1 MPNPALCADLD
12 IGGRRVRVAAA
23 LIACALLAATGAG
36 TASAAFAPAQTITT
50 VGAGSYTVPS
60 GVGVLRVEAFG
71 ASGGN
76 VGGGVTG
83 GKGATVTAYLAVSA
97 GNVLA
102 YTVGG
107 AGRSAVNTSTG
118 AAGGFN
124 GGGTGGNSSRSGNG
138 SGGGGGGAT
147 EITIGGVLAV
157 VAGGGGGYSGSGC
170 AGGNGGTPDASNG
183 SCPAGGGGATQST
196 GGSAGGTGAAGQG
209 ANPPNIQTGGVGGT
223 QGSNAF
229 GGGGGGGGLASGGG
243 GGSGTTTLV
252 SGGGGGGG
260 SSAGPGNSD
269 PFWAG
274 TATTYSVDASG
285 TGNYG
290 PDSGTWNGK
299 LVITPMPKQP
309 TQVDVSPSYS
319 TLTTTITPATDG
331 GTAGSY
337 KVYAY
342 PSGSGPSA
350 GTCLIDAADSPLSC
364 RIQNLT
370 NGTAYDVKVEVYT
383 GPLAAGRGSATGY
396 VAGPWTYGPVTVN
409 ASSVATL
416 SGFSLAGGGSPVS
429 LTPTFASG
437 TSTYTAS
444 VDNSVTSVTVTP
456 TKGQATQTVR
466 VNGSFIANNNP
477 SVTVN
482 LAVGDT
488 TITTVVTAQD
498 GTTMQ
503 TYTVVV
509 TRAASGGGGGS
520 GGGGS
525 GGSDSGGSG
534 SGGGSSGS
542 NSASAAGTAA
552 GTTTNKNTGGSGS
565 SATSGAGPSPT
576 LRVTSATTEGYA
588 IVTEVVAGAPGAITT
603 VGTVPSGAIAG
614 TRRACGSRLKVKR
627 AGRYSVLCT
636 LSTAAQA
643 TLVHTS
649 LRVTVTT
656 TLKNARGAKT
666 SKRTVVTFAARGPG
680 ASSVTG

>member
-1 MPNPALCADLD
+1 MPNPTLRADRAF
-12 IGGRRVRVAAA
+12 GGRRARIAAV
-23 LIACALLAATGAG
+23 LIACAVLAAAGADM
-36 TASAAFAPAQTITT
+36 ASAAFAPAQTITT

-60 GVGVLRVEAFG
+60 GVSVLRVEAFG

-83 GKGATVTAYLAVSA
+83 GKGATVTAHLAVSA

-102 YTVGG
+102 YNVGG

-147 EITIGGVLAV
+147 DIKIGGAFAV

-170 AGGNGGTPDASNG
+170 AGGNGGAPDASNG

-196 GGSAGGTGAAGQG
+196 RGSAGGTGAAGQN
-209 ANPPNIQTGGVGGT
+209 ADPPNIQTGGVGGT

-260 SSAGPGNSD
+260 SSAGPDNSD
-269 PFWAG
+269 PVWDDFWAG
-274 TATTYSVDASG
+274 TATTYSVDAAG

-309 TQVDVSPSYS
+309 TQVDVSPSS
-319 TLTTTITPATDG
+319 FTLTTTITPATDG

-342 PSGSGPSA
+342 PSGGGPSA
-350 GTCLIDAADSPLSC
+350 GTCLIDAADSPLTC
-364 RIQNLT
+364 RVQNLT

-396 VAGPWTYGPVTVN
+396 VAGPWTYGPVTVD

-416 SGFSLAGGGSPVS
+416 SGLSLAGGGSPVT

-456 TKGQATQTVR
+456 TKGQTNQTVR

-488 TITTVVTAQD
+488 TITTLVTAQD
-498 GTTMQ
+498 GTTLQ

-525 GGSDSGGSG
+525 GGGT

-542 NSASAAGTAA
+542 SSASGAS
-552 GTTTNKNTGGSGS
+552 TTTGATTNNPDGSGS
-565 SATSGAGPSPT
+565 SATSSTGPSPT

-603 VGTVPSGAIAG
+603 VGIVPSGAIAG

-656 TLKNARGAKT
+656 TLTNARGAKT

>member
-1 MPNPALCADLD
+1 MPNPTLRADLAF
-12 IGGRRVRVAAA
+12 GGRRARIAAV
-23 LIACALLAATGAG
+23 LIACAVLAAAGADM
-36 TASAAFAPAQTITT
+36 ASAAFAPAQTITT
-50 VGAGSYTVPS
+50 VGAGIYTVPS
-60 GVGVLRVEAFG
+60 GVSVLRVEAFG

-83 GKGATVTAYLAVSA
+83 GKGATVTAHLAVSA

-102 YTVGG
+102 YNVGG

-147 EITIGGVLAV
+147 DIKIGGAFAV

-170 AGGNGGTPDASNG
+170 AGGNGGTPTASAG
-183 SCPAGGGGATQST
+183 SCTDGGGGATQST
-196 GGSAGGTGAAGQG
+196 GGAGGGTGAAGQNAGG
-209 ANPPNIQTGGVGGT
+209 ASIQTGGTGGT
-223 QGSNAF
+223 QGSNAY

-260 SSAGPGNSD
+260 SSLGPAVSGD

-274 TATTYSVDASG
+274 TATTYSVDAAG

-299 LVITPMPKQP
+299 LVITPMPSQP
-309 TQVDVSPSYS
+309 VQVDVSPSS
-319 TLTTTITPATDG
+319 FTLTTTITPATDG

-342 PSGSGPSA
+342 PSGGGPSA
-350 GTCLIDAADSPLSC
+350 GTCLIDAADSPLTC
-364 RIQNLT
+364 RVQNLT
-370 NGTAYDVKVEVYT
+370 NGTAYDVKVEAYT

-396 VAGPWTYGPVTVN
+396 VAGPWTYGPVTVD

-416 SGFSLAGGGSPVS
+416 SGLSLAGGGSPVT

-456 TKGQATQTVR
+456 TKGQTNQTVR

-488 TITTVVTAQD
+488 TITTLVTAQD
-498 GTTMQ
+498 GTTLQ

-525 GGSDSGGSG
+525 GGGT

-542 NSASAAGTAA
+542 SSASGAS
-552 GTTTNKNTGGSGS
+552 TTTGATTNNPDGSGS
-565 SATSGAGPSPT
+565 SATSSTGPSPT

-603 VGTVPSGAIAG
+603 VGIVPSGAIAG

-656 TLKNARGAKT
+656 TLTNARGAKT

>member
-1 MPNPALCADLD
+1 MPNPTLRADRAF
-12 IGGRRVRVAAA
+12 GGRRARIAAV
-23 LIACALLAATGAG
+23 LIACAVLAAAGADM
-36 TASAAFAPAQTITT
+36 ASAAFAPAQTITT

-60 GVGVLRVEAFG
+60 GVSVLRVEAFG
-71 ASGGN
+71 ASGGFS
-76 VGGGVTG
+76 GGGVSG
-83 GKGATVTAYLAVSA
+83 SKGATVTAYLAVSA

-102 YTVGG
+102 YNVGG
-107 AGRSAVNTSTG
+107 AGRSAINSQTGGAGGDNGG
-118 AAGGFN
+118 AAGGN
-124 GGGTGGNSSRSGNG
+124 GTTAG
-138 SGGGGGGAT
+138 GGGGGGAT
-147 EITIGGVLAV
+147 DVKIGGVFAV
-157 VAGGGGGYSGSGC
+157 VAGGGGGYSGSNI
-170 AGGNGGTPDASNG
+170 AGGQGGVPIG
-183 SCPAGGGGATQST
+183 SGGSGVGGGGATQSM
-196 GGSAGGTGAAGQG
+196 GGSAGGTGTAGQNAGG
-209 ANPPNIQTGGVGGT
+209 ASIKSGGAGAGG
-223 QGSNAF
+223 SAY

-243 GGSGTTTLV
+243 GGSGV
-252 SGGGGGGG
+252 GNFSGGGGGGG
-260 SSAGPGNSD
+260 SSLGPAVSGD

-274 TATTYSVDASG
+274 TATTYGVDAAG

-342 PSGSGPSA
+342 PSGGGPSA
-350 GTCLIDAADSPLSC
+350 GTCLIDAADSPLTC
-364 RIQNLT
+364 RVQNLT

-383 GPLAAGRGSATGY
+383 GPLAAGRGSTTGI
-396 VAGPWTYGPVTVN
+396 VAGPWTYGPVTVD

-416 SGFSLAGGGSPVS
+416 SGLSLAGGGSPVT

-456 TKGQATQTVR
+456 TKGQTNQTVR

-488 TITTVVTAQD
+488 TITTLVTAQD
-498 GTTMQ
+498 GTTLQ

-525 GGSDSGGSG
+525 GGGTSGGGS

-542 NSASAAGTAA
+542 SSASGASTTT
-552 GTTTNKNTGGSGS
+552 GTTTKNPDGSGS
-565 SATSGAGPSPT
+565 SATSGTGPSPT

-656 TLKNARGAKT
+656 TLTNARGAKT